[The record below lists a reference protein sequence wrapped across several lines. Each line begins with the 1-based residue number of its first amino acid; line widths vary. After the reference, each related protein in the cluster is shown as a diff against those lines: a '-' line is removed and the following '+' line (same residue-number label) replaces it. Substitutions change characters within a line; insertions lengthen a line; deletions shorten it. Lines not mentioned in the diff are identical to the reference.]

1 MLPKRIK
8 GKTAYSSVY
17 LDNERIEW
25 RAQGEK
31 KVEWHVQNEQF
42 GATETELD

>member
-8 GKTAYSSVY
+8 RKTAYSSVY
-17 LDNERIEW
+17 LDNEKIEW
-25 RAQGEK
+25 RAQGEE
-31 KVEWHVQNEQF
+31 KVEGHIRNERS